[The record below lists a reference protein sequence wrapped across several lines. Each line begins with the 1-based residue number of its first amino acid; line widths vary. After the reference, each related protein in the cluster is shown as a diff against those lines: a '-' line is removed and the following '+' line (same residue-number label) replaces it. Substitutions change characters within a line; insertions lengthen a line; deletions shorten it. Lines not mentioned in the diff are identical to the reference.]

1 MRWKI
6 LILLGTLLPGV
17 TVTHAQYTYQP
28 FVKEGKI
35 WNMLGELSISDRIH
49 NFQYLMQG
57 DTVIGGGMMKKVHAI
72 DEVHFHDNSQHYIGA
87 VKEEDG
93 RIYITYDGEDTPML
107 LYDFNLG
114 PSSLLNYDEN
124 CTYKIRRTYL
134 SLFNSA
140 FRHFQMAIMQYPPEV
155 VEIIPFTFVDYEGIG
170 SVMGMDPFQY
180 KLRGDNVVL
189 TCYEDGACIYNMG
202 DIDTFPAVEPTY
214 AALFKNHRGW
224 DSHDVIS
231 GKEVIQ
237 KVLGDT
243 IIFYDDLLV
252 SEGNGNLYHKVYC
265 ADSQKYGDTE
275 LHYYGAMREEGKK
288 VWLVPDGKWGDDRE
302 LLFDFGLKKGDEAEV
317 AGCTV
322 KVVGSDSIISEGR
335 KYRRLTLHQME
346 QGRDT
351 RRTCHWTEGI
361 GSDCGIVYPLPWDAA
376 DKSRLVVCD
385 GDISIYDQSTVD
397 LAVDN
402 PYVEK
407 RGMPTNNLYDL
418 QGRRVTGQPRR
429 GVYIQDGRKRVR

>member
-28 FVKEGKI
+28 FVKEGKMWFMFGWYDEEYWI
-35 WNMLGELSISDRIH
+35 DHHFKYQI
-49 NFQYLMQG
+49 QG
-57 DTVIGGGMMKKVHAI
+57 DTIIGGEAMKKVYII
-72 DEVHFHDNSQHYIGA
+72 DEERFHDNFLYYLGA
-87 VKEEDG
+87 VREDNHKVSVV
-93 RIYITYDGEDTPML
+93 YAGEDNPIL
-107 LYDFNLG
+107 LYDFDAP
-114 PSSLLNYDEN
+114 PSSVISYGENEGVRIDSRSLIQLNSISRYCQNGVKWYNTEG
-124 CTYKIRRTYL
+124 
-134 SLFNSA
+134 
-140 FRHFQMAIMQYPPEV
+140 
-155 VEIIPFTFVDYEGIG
+155 EIIPYTVQQVEGLG
-170 SVMGMDPFQY
+170 SIKSMDPFLFRLWN
-180 KLRGDNVVL
+180 KTIV
-189 TCYEDGACIYNMG
+189 TACYEDGACLYYYGDFNALY
-202 DIDTFPAVEPTY
+202 DIDPAY
-214 AALFKNHRGW
+214 ASLLKHDCRW
-224 DSHDVIS
+224 DCHDNTS
-231 GKEVIQ
+231 GKNTIQ
-237 KVLGDT
+237 MVVGDT
-243 IIFYDDLLV
+243 IFYNDEYNFSGQLF
-252 SEGNGNLYHKVYC
+252 HKVYC

-302 LLFDFGLKKGDEAEV
+302 LLFNFGLKKGDEAEV

-407 RGMPTNNLYDL
+407 RGMPTNDLFDL
-418 QGRRVTGQPRR
+418 QGRHVTGQPRR